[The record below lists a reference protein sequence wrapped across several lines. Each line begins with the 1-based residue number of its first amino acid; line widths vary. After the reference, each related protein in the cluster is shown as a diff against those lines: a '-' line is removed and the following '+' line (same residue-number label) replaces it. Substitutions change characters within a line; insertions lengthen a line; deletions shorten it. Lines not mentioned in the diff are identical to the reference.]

1 MKNNAKQKV
10 MSKKGLKGNPGGSI
24 SKGQGKTISKKDKP
38 SSTGGTKTNTVY

>member
-24 SKGQGKTISKKDKP
+24 SKGQGNVISKKDRP
-38 SSTGGTKTNTVY
+38 SSTGNVKTDTVY